1 MQGISVFLLVI
12 FVLFVVQAVGGYF
25 QVKDYRRAVRRVHQ
39 LGNVGIGQKKGR
51 FLSGNIVMIACDSS
65 GIITGGEIME
75 GLSFLTKFKPITK
88 ILDKEMVGTSIYE
101 HLDVFRGMDKKK
113 ENITKDIS
121 GHWKLWICGFRG
133 RPFSIALEYI
143 YRLTR
148 LQKED

>member
-101 HLDVFRGMDKKK
+101 HLDVCLLYTSPSPRD
-113 ENITKDIS
+113 S
-121 GHWKLWICGFRG
+121 
-133 RPFSIALEYI
+133 
-143 YRLTR
+143 
-148 LQKED
+148 

>member
-39 LGNVGIGQKKGR
+39 LGNVGIGQKKR

-113 ENITKDIS
+113 RKYYKGYI
-121 GHWKLWICGFRG
+121 R
-133 RPFSIALEYI
+133 ALEA
-143 YRLTR
+143 LDMR
-148 LQKED
+148 LQGATL

>member
-51 FLSGNIVMIACDSS
+51 FLSVNIVMIACDGN

-75 GLSFLTKFKPITK
+75 GLSFLTKFKPISK

-101 HLDVFRGMDKKK
+101 HLDVFREMDKKK
-113 ENITKDIS
+113 RKYYKGYI
-121 GHWKLWICGFRG
+121 R
-133 RPFSIALEYI
+133 ALEA
-143 YRLTR
+143 LDMR
-148 LQKED
+148 LQGTTL

>member
-51 FLSGNIVMIACDSS
+51 FLSGNI
-65 GIITGGEIME
+65 
-75 GLSFLTKFKPITK
+75 
-88 ILDKEMVGTSIYE
+88 YE

-113 ENITKDIS
+113 RKYYKGYI
-121 GHWKLWICGFRG
+121 R
-133 RPFSIALEYI
+133 ALEA
-143 YRLTR
+143 LDMR
-148 LQKED
+148 LQGATL